1 MNKKP
6 TVKVMFN
13 QWGNYV
19 CFVGTSRVLDTAE
32 QWRAQDW
39 LDEQVAK
46 DKIAQQYGF
55 ATEADWSAY
64 LHHTAH
70 VVGCGGQDKSM
81 LIVVAK

>member
-39 LDEQVAK
+39 LNEQVAK
-46 DKIAQQYGF
+46 
-55 ATEADWSAY
+55 
-64 LHHTAH
+64 
-70 VVGCGGQDKSM
+70 GCKVSDKSY
-81 LIVVAK
+81 LKEQP